1 MISLAKEYE
10 QIYRIVMELYD
21 QIVLLLGSEH
31 ISPKEFSE
39 IIETG
44 LSEAKVGVVPPG
56 VDEVVIG
63 DTQRTRLKDI
73 KVLFFVGVNEGLVPG
88 AFTGGGILSDSEREL
103 LVSYDIELA
112 PTRRQ
117 QAFTDQFYIY
127 LNMTKASDKLY
138 ITFHR
143 VNDEGKSVNPSFI
156 ISKIQA
162 LFPKLETTYIDSDKE
177 DLILSLWIRNILL

>member
-10 QIYRIVMELYD
+10 QIYGIVMELYD
-21 QIVLLLGSEH
+21 QIVLLLGSEY

-44 LSEAKVGVVPPG
+44 LTEAKVGVVPPG

-88 AFTGGGILSDSEREL
+88 AFTGGVYCHSEREL
-103 LVSYDIELA
+103 LLA
-112 PTRRQ
+112 MILTC
-117 QAFTDQFYIY
+117 
-127 LNMTKASDKLY
+127 KLGGNRPLL
-138 ITFHR
+138 I
-143 VNDEGKSVNPSFI
+143 SFI
-156 ISKIQA
+156 
-162 LFPKLETTYIDSDKE
+162 YI
-177 DLILSLWIRNILL
+177 